1 MKRRNIPAALA
12 IFALPLLGQRR
23 DPLDGVGAL
32 GRDRAKRMPDGR
44 DRTLVIL
51 KQDAEKS
58 TEDMARVI
66 DLAKELLADVE
77 KNKFHTV
84 DVRSVRKADEIV
96 KLVKRVKSRMVR
108 YQ

>member
-1 MKRRNIPAALA
+1 MTRRNVPTALA
-12 IFALPLLGQRR
+12 MFALPLLGQRR
-23 DPLDGVGAL
+23 DPLDAAGGVGS
-32 GRDRAKRMPDGR
+32 GRPKRMPDGR

-58 TEDMARVI
+58 TEDMQRVI

-77 KNKFHTV
+77 KNEFHTV

>member
-1 MKRRNIPAALA
+1 VKRWIILVTLA
-12 IFALPLLGQRR
+12 IFALPLLGQRP
-23 DPLDGVGAL
+23 DPLDATGGL
-32 GRDRAKRMPDGR
+32 GRDRTKRMPDGR

-58 TEDMARVI
+58 TDDMAKVI

-84 DVRSVRKADEIV
+84 DVRSVRKADEII

>member
-1 MKRRNIPAALA
+1 
-12 IFALPLLGQRR
+12 
-23 DPLDGVGAL
+23 
-32 GRDRAKRMPDGR
+32 MPDGR

>member
-1 MKRRNIPAALA
+1 
-12 IFALPLLGQRR
+12 
-23 DPLDGVGAL
+23 
-32 GRDRAKRMPDGR
+32 MPDGR

-58 TEDMARVI
+58 TEDMAKVI

-84 DVRSVRKADEIV
+84 DVRSVRKADEII

-108 YQ
+108 HQ

>member
-1 MKRRNIPAALA
+1 
-12 IFALPLLGQRR
+12 
-23 DPLDGVGAL
+23 
-32 GRDRAKRMPDGR
+32 MPDGR

-58 TEDMARVI
+58 TEDMERVI

-84 DVRSVRKADEIV
+84 DVRSIRKADEIV

>member
-1 MKRRNIPAALA
+1 
-12 IFALPLLGQRR
+12 
-23 DPLDGVGAL
+23 
-32 GRDRAKRMPDGR
+32 MPDGR

-58 TEDMARVI
+58 TEDMTRVI

>member
-1 MKRRNIPAALA
+1 MKRRNLPTALA

-23 DPLDGVGAL
+23 DPLDGVGGPGNA
-32 GRDRAKRMPDGR
+32 RTKRMPDGR

-58 TEDMARVI
+58 TEDMERVI

-84 DVRSVRKADEIV
+84 DVRSIRKADEIV

>member
-1 MKRRNIPAALA
+1 MKRRNVATALA
-12 IFALPLLGQRR
+12 LFALPLLGQRR
-23 DPLDGVGAL
+23 DPLDATGGL
-32 GRDRAKRMPDGR
+32 GRDRTKRMPDGR

-58 TEDMARVI
+58 TEDMQRVI
-66 DLAKELLADVE
+66 DLAKELLEDVE

-84 DVRSVRKADEIV
+84 DVRSVRKADEIL

>member
-1 MKRRNIPAALA
+1 
-12 IFALPLLGQRR
+12 
-23 DPLDGVGAL
+23 
-32 GRDRAKRMPDGR
+32 MPDGR

-58 TEDMARVI
+58 TDDMARVI

-84 DVRSVRKADEIV
+84 DVRSVRKADEII

>member
-1 MKRRNIPAALA
+1 MKRRNLPTALA

-23 DPLDGVGAL
+23 DSLDGVGGPGSA
-32 GRDRAKRMPDGR
+32 RTKRMPDGR

-58 TEDMARVI
+58 TEDMERVI

-84 DVRSVRKADEIV
+84 DVRSIRKADEIV

>member
-1 MKRRNIPAALA
+1 MKRRNLPTALA
-12 IFALPLLGQRR
+12 LFALPLLGQRR
-23 DPLDGVGAL
+23 DPLDGVGGPGSA
-32 GRDRAKRMPDGR
+32 RTKRMPDGR

-58 TEDMARVI
+58 TEDMEKVI

-84 DVRSVRKADEIV
+84 DVRSIRKADEIV